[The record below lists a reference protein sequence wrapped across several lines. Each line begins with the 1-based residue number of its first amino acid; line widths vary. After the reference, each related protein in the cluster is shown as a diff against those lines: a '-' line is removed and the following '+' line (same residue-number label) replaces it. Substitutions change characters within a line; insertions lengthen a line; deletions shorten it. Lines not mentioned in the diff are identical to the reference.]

1 MTNTE
6 RLRQYL
12 MKASFSSAGDK
23 FSAME
28 CLAEIEREL
37 AGDSK
42 CACCCG
48 TGWVVRDPDIG
59 TDQECFVCEGRG
71 TWHNAQAHRT
81 DPAR

>member
-1 MTNTE
+1 MMTNTE

-12 MKASFSSAGDK
+12 MKASLSSDGDK

-48 TGWVVRDPDIG
+48 TGLVVRDPDIG

-71 TWHNAQAHRT
+71 TVHNA
-81 DPAR
+81 